1 MPSPLPTRRLALA
14 TLTGL
19 GLQAAAP
26 ALHAQ
31 RPVQLRVG
39 SLVPKNSL

>member
-1 MPSPLPTRRLALA
+1 MNPRQPARRIALTALA
-14 TLTGL
+14 GL

-31 RPVQLRVG
+31 RPVQLRLG
-39 SLVPKNSL
+39 SLVP